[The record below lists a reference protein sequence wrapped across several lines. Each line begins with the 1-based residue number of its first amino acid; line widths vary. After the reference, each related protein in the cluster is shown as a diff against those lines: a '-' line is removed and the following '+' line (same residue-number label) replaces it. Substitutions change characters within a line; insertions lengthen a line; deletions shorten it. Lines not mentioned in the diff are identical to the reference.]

1 MRLVA
6 FEGVDGERLG
16 IEQPDGVISA
26 TPWSGF
32 DELFDLDDPIA
43 ALSAVGDDLPSAEV
57 RRLLPPTVKRPQV
70 IGTGGNYAD
79 HVAEASVEIKITE
92 PVFVPFLWGAVI
104 GPDDEIVIPN
114 VETLTDYEVELAVV
128 IGRTARGVSE
138 EDAMDYVF
146 GYTIVNDVSARN
158 VTAREKMQ
166 MMLSKSVDTFL
177 PIGPRVVTRDE
188 IPDPQALGIRSRL
201 NGQPRQESVT
211 SNMAHSFARLIADAS
226 ATVTLHPGDILTGG
240 TPGGVG
246 YFRVP
251 PEFARPGDTITVE
264 VDGVGTMTNR
274 VIAGWDLLTEGE
286 GQG

>member
-6 FEGVDGERLG
+6 FEGPTGECLG
-16 IEQPDGVISA
+16 IELTDGSVVA

-32 DELFDLDDPIA
+32 DALFALDDPYA
-43 ALSAVGDDLPSAEV
+43 ALLALGDDLPSARV
-57 RRLLPPTVKRPQV
+57 LRRLPPTVRRPQV

-79 HVAEASVEIKITE
+79 HVAEASAEIKITE

-104 GPDDEIVIPN
+104 GPDDAIVIPN
-114 VETLTDYEVELAVV
+114 EETWTDYEVELAVV
-128 IGRTARGVSE
+128 IGRTARGVAE
-138 EDAMDYVF
+138 AEAMDYVF

-158 VTAREKMQ
+158 VTAREPMQ

-188 IPDPQALGIRSRL
+188 IKDPQALGIRSRL

-264 VDGVGTMTNR
+264 VDEVGTMTNR
-274 VIAGWDLLTEGE
+274 VVAGWAPAVE
-286 GQG
+286 